1 MEYNIPYSAKF
12 SRSTIFADFVDSSST
27 VKIVLR
33 KIVLCGIGWIG
44 PYKQYI
50 TINRHIITLLEPLC
64 DFVCNH

>member
-27 VKIVLR
+27 MKIVLR

-50 TINRHIITLLEPLC
+50 TIKTHNYTFRA
-64 DFVCNH
+64 VV